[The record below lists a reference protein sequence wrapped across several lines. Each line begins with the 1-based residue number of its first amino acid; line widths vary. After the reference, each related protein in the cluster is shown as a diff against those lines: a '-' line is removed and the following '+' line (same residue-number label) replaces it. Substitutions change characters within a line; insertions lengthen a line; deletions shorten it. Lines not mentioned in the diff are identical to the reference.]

1 LRFPTA
7 LLVLLVLAL
16 PATAGAAPRFLP
28 PVEKNLAAAK
38 AKKRTCVA
46 QLSSAR
52 KRGIDRTA
60 YTAPMSGFVNVR
72 LSGARRGDWDLA
84 VFDAKTKRALASS
97 QGFSSDELAQ
107 TWVTSGQRLAI
118 QGCRR
123 SGRARRA
130 NVSIQLVDIARTKSA
145 GAPRLLR
152 VNVKN
157 GADLQR
163 LEGLGLDVTHQI
175 HDGHADVIAYGP
187 QQRSRLDKAGFSF
200 KTVIADMN
208 EHFAASRAADRA
220 FTRRVGANSA
230 LPSGRTTYR
239 NLLAYQTD
247 MKALVDKYPD
257 RIRPVTLPKQ
267 TTQGRPIEG
276 IEIASDVKRPE
287 DGRPTWFVVAMHHA
301 REWPSGEIAMETAI
315 MLAEQ
320 YGKDPRVT
328 NLVDNARIV
337 IVPIINVDSF
347 VFTQAAF
354 SPADTFWYGGT
365 PAQPIADQPLPDG
378 TPQFPGQDVG
388 SVPYTGEQAVGAQAY
403 RRKTCSGA
411 FPAGSPCEI
420 QYGTDPNRNYA
431 EGWGGIGASSSPHDL
446 TYRGPGPW
454 SEPETQAV
462 HEFSQTRQVTN
473 IITIHNVAALVLRPP
488 GRKADGLAPDEDRM
502 REIGDA
508 MADATGYRSQYGW
521 QLYDTSGT
529 TEDWNYAAQGAYGY
543 TIEVG
548 PGSDPTETPENVDPD
563 ASFHMPYERG
573 VVREWTG
580 WGPNEG
586 QGLREAMLIAGEAAI
601 NNADHSIIKGTAPA
615 GRVLRLRKE
624 FQTQTDFVCR
634 GVVSFPVYFT
644 GGPLYDVTT
653 SKCVAPGDRISIDDH
668 LDTTMVVPKSGRF
681 VYHANP
687 STRPFKRYR
696 YVPPGAETSIGK
708 QDFAPKEGEAPSPAP
723 SGEPGPENYAEREFT
738 VGADAA
744 KAVVTL
750 EAATP
755 AEDYDL
761 YLWRKAAD
769 GSLQP
774 AGVGPSGDAGQSAN
788 APPSGEQIDV
798 TENVPGD
805 YVMRIVNY
813 AAEGTTWTA
822 TVETFDGG
830 TPAHYEEV
838 GRESWT
844 LTCES
849 RDGKTVYDKRSVFV
863 DRGESV
869 NLNLPCGGA
878 QTPSKPGPT
887 GGTKPP
893 TGGNRPGA
901 KNQPGADNQ
910 AGRKKLTTAQKIK
923 KAKKRRAACLRK
935 ARARTSA
942 KRRKAAK
949 RACKRTYRRKV
960 RRIRARA
967 S

>member
-1 LRFPTA
+1 MRFPTIVLA
-7 LLVLLVLAL
+7 LVVLAL
-16 PATAGAAPRFLP
+16 PAAADAAAPRFLP
-28 PVEKNLAAAK
+28 PVEKQLTAAK
-38 AKKRTCVA
+38 AKKRTCVT
-46 QLSSAR
+46 QLASTR
-52 KRGIDRTA
+52 KRGIDRAA

-72 LSGARRGDWDLA
+72 LGGARRGDWDLA
-84 VFDAKTKRALASS
+84 VFDARTKEALASS

-123 SGRARRA
+123 SGRARSA
-130 NVSIQLVDIARTKSA
+130 NLSIELVDLARPKGLGT
-145 GAPRLLR
+145 PRLVR
-152 VNVKN
+152 VDVKN
-157 GADLQR
+157 GADVQR
-163 LEGLGLDVTHQI
+163 LEGLGLDVTHQV
-175 HDGHADVIAYGP
+175 HDGQADVIVTGAK
-187 QQRSRLDKAGFSF
+187 QRSLLDEAGFEF

-208 EHFAASRAADRA
+208 EHFAQSRAADRA
-220 FTRRVGANSA
+220 FTRRVGAASA

-247 MKALVDKYPD
+247 MKALVDKYPN

-276 IEIASDVKRPE
+276 IEIASDVNGQA

-315 MLAEQ
+315 MLAEE
-320 YGKDPRVT
+320 YGKNPRVT
-328 NLVDNARIV
+328 KLVDNARIV

-347 VFTQAAF
+347 VFTQEAF

-365 PAQPIADQPLPDG
+365 PAQPIADQPLPEA

-388 SVPYTGEQAVGAQAY
+388 SVVYTGEQFVGAQAY

-521 QLYDTSGT
+521 ELYDTSGT

-548 PGSDPTETPENVDPD
+548 PGSDPDETPENVDPD

-586 QGLREAMLIAGEAAI
+586 EGLREAMLIAGEAAI
-601 NNADHSIIKGTAPA
+601 SASDHSVIEGRAPA

-624 FQTQTDFVCR
+624 FQTETDFVCR

-681 VYHANP
+681 EYHVNP

-696 YVPPGAETSIGK
+696 YVPAAGAESLGT
-708 QDFAPKEGEAPSPAP
+708 QEFAPKEGEAPSQAATAD
-723 SGEPGPENYAEREFT
+723 EAGPEHYVEREFT
-738 VGADAA
+738 LAA
-744 KAVVTL
+744 GTNRALVTL
-750 EAATP
+750 EAAAP
-755 AEDYDL
+755 VEDYDL
-761 YLWRKAAD
+761 YLFRKASD

-774 AGVGPSGDAGQSAN
+774 AGTGTEGTVWAGGDEGQSAR
-788 APPSGEQIDV
+788 PPGEDEQI
-798 TENVPGD
+798 EIAEQAPGN

-822 TVETFDGG
+822 SVESFSNGA
-830 TPAHYEEV
+830 PAHYEEV
-838 GRESWT
+838 GKENWT

-849 RDGKTVYDKRSVFV
+849 RDGKTVYETRNVFV
-863 DRGESV
+863 DRGDRV
-869 NLNLPCGGA
+869 NLNLACGA
-878 QTPSKPGPT
+878 SQTPTGQKPKVGMRSVT
-887 GGTKPP
+887 A
-893 TGGNRPGA
+893 A
-901 KNQPGADNQ
+901 KIKRA
-910 AGRKKLTTAQKIK
+910 KKARAACIK
-923 KAKKRRAACLRK
+923 KAKTKARKASTKSKRAKKRKAGVKRCKRAYKRRVA
-935 ARARTSA
+935 
-942 KRRKAAK
+942 
-949 RACKRTYRRKV
+949 
-960 RRIRARA
+960 RIRARA
-967 S
+967 RR